1 MIINGSIIG
10 GSASGTTSR
19 TQSGFVGVGR
29 VTNLT
34 VGGSLVAGV
43 DNTTGA
49 FVSNGAI
56 RAQNDLGTVLIKGDL
71 VGNATNA
78 AIISARGMITPV
90 GTVDKAIGTLTV
102 NGKAEFAQILAGYDR
117 TGAAKNADAQIG
129 TVTIM
134 GDWIASS
141 IAAGASAG
149 AGGFFGDANDAKIS
163 GGKDDASVFS
173 SIGSITIGGQ
183 AMGTVGGADF
193 YGFVAERVAAVK
205 IGGLPL
211 TLTAGN
217 GNDDFLVGVTG
228 DLKVNEI

>member
-1 MIINGSIIG
+1 M
-10 GSASGTTSR
+10 
-19 TQSGFVGVGR
+19 
-29 VTNLT
+29 
-34 VGGSLVAGV
+34 
-43 DNTTGA
+43 
-49 FVSNGAI
+49 
-56 RAQNDLGTVLIKGDL
+56 LIKGSL
-71 VGNATNA
+71 IGNDTNA
-78 AIISARGMITPV
+78 AIISARGQKTPV

-129 TVTIM
+129 TITIM

-141 IAAGASAG
+141 IAAGTSPG
-149 AGGFFGDANDAKIS
+149 AGGFYGDAATDAKMS
-163 GGKDDASVFS
+163 GGSVKDDVNVFS

-211 TLTAGN
+211 TLAADN
-217 GNDDFLVGVTG
+217 SNDDFLVGVTG